1 MTGLQSVS
9 AFFLIWAGVSP
20 LPIGLSK
27 DPYFQIQQLTV
38 NLIFDGPFKTLDPRH
53 ILKTD

>member
-9 AFFLIWAGVSP
+9 AYFLIWAGLSP